1 MAKTQPAEASGHK
14 DEHQLAA
21 DFRQAIEN
29 KDLVTMGQMLELLGT
44 LRAELQMGKPVIDK
58 LAAAKKSNGSG
69 GASAQAT
76 KAVKV
81 SPKGSLM
88 ARLQR

>member
-1 MAKTQPAEASGHK
+1 MAKTQPAGASGQV

-21 DFRQAIEN
+21 EFRQAIEN

-44 LRAELQMGKPVIDK
+44 LRAELLMGKPVIDK
-58 LAAAKKSNGSG
+58 LATAKKAGGAG
-69 GASAQAT
+69 GASAQA
-76 KAVKV
+76 AKV
-81 SPKGSLM
+81 YPKGSLM